1 MNTNINTNIQIFN
14 HEMFGDIRTMT
25 DEKGETFFVGKDVA
39 KALGYAKPLDA
50 LSKHVEEDD
59 SAKCGLID
67 SMGRRQQTIIINES
81 GLYALVLSSKLEQA
95 RVFKRWVTSEVLPAI
110 RRTGRYELL
119 PSEVRLLASQ
129 ADYCQQVLL
138 SVSCYTMTQVAK
150 EMSMTVY
157 DLTRRLLQRGII
169 YYQSNQYML
178 YADFARKG
186 YARTRT
192 DWRKCRDGKNRSTV
206 RLVWTESGRQ
216 FLHDFC
222 EEEKTRDE
230 QLGLIE
236 FC

>member
-1 MNTNINTNIQIFN
+1 MQTNIQIFK

-25 DEKGETFFVGKDVA
+25 DEKGEIFFVGKDVA
-39 KALGYAKPLDA
+39 KALGYSNPLKAIRDHVDA
-50 LSKHVEEDD
+50 EDKQGERIVH
-59 SAKCGLID
+59 SGQ
-67 SMGRRQQTIIINES
+67 GRTTIIINES

-95 RVFKRWVTSEVLPAI
+95 RVFKRWVTSEVLPTI

-169 YYQSNQYML
+169 YYQSGQYML

-186 YARTRT
+186 YAKTRT
-192 DWRKCRDGKNRSTV
+192 DWRRCRDGKNRSTV
-206 RLVWTESGRQ
+206 RLVWTEIGRL

-222 EEEKTRDE
+222 EEEKTKDE
-230 QLGLIE
+230 ELRRIE

>member
-1 MNTNINTNIQIFN
+1 METNIQIFN
-14 HEMFGDIRTMT
+14 HEMFGEIRTMT

-39 KALGYAKPLDA
+39 KALGYSNPLKAIRD
-50 LSKHVEEDD
+50 HVDVEDKQGERIVH
-59 SAKCGLID
+59 SGQARNI
-67 SMGRRQQTIIINES
+67 IIINES

-95 RVFKRWVTSEVLPAI
+95 RLFKRWVTSEVLPAI

-119 PSEVRLLASQ
+119 PQEVKLLASQ
-129 ADYCQQVLL
+129 ADYCQQVLR

-150 EMSMTVY
+150 ELSMTVY

-169 YYQSNQYML
+169 YFQSSQYML

-186 YARTRT
+186 YAKTRT
-192 DWRKCRDGKNRSTV
+192 DWRRCRDGKNRSTV

-222 EEEKTRDE
+222 DQEQREEQALD
-230 QLGLIE
+230 LIE